1 MRATHGCRTADG
13 CPLDAYRI
21 CTETFRPSSDSQIS
35 AWVALINHAM
45 QQWQTATGGLIRTER
60 QTDAS
65 GGYAPCADY
74 AGLIR
79 VIADEIATFIPAA
92 TPGID
97 QQLYDL
103 VLDFLNRF
111 KEMGIVLDDSKME
124 EKYGDEDHTMRDL
137 AANEIIMFNEGH
149 PIDTIMRV
157 GAFTEFA
164 GNVGLVRS
172 CWYKLDKN
180 SGTLTFDDTTAMC
193 TAPDQSRVDSTRDI
207 LIRRSKFETAG
218 GQPADPLAT
227 PASNG
232 RFNMCLNRGDTDST
246 AYESTLH
253 EIGHVLGVGGDTGH
267 PGEEGKADEFFDSV
281 MDYNFSQPDCEP
293 YPLDILAI
301 YALYQVAVP

>member
-1 MRATHGCRTADG
+1 
-13 CPLDAYRI
+13 
-21 CTETFRPSSDSQIS
+21 
-35 AWVALINHAM
+35 
-45 QQWQTATGGLIRTER
+45 
-60 QTDAS
+60 
-65 GGYAPCADY
+65 
-74 AGLIR
+74 
-79 VIADEIATFIPAA
+79 
-92 TPGID
+92 
-97 QQLYDL
+97 
-103 VLDFLNRF
+103 
-111 KEMGIVLDDSKME
+111 
-124 EKYGDEDHTMRDL
+124 
-137 AANEIIMFNEGH
+137 MFNEGH

-164 GNVGLVRS
+164 GSVGLVRS

-180 SGTLTFDDTTAMC
+180 TDTLTIDDTIAMC
-193 TAPDQSRVDSTRDI
+193 TALDQSRVDSTRDI

-267 PGEEGKADEFFDSV
+267 PGDDPRKFFDSV